1 MKFAAFERTVE
12 FLYKNVVP
20 VPRSELG
27 KGSQL
32 VVTFAAGYIAGVF
45 CAVVSHPQ
53 DTIVSKLNSNVG
65 SSALQVARSI
75 GMKGINGHIYCIY
88 TQLYCM

>member
-1 MKFAAFERTVE
+1 MMKFAAFERTVE
-12 FLYKNVVP
+12 LVYKHVVP
-20 VPRSELG
+20 VPKNELG

-53 DTIVSKLNSNVG
+53 DSIVSKLNSNVG
-65 SSALQVARSI
+65 SSALQVAKDL
-75 GMKGINGHIYCIY
+75 GMKGIYVMCWV
-88 TQLYCM
+88 